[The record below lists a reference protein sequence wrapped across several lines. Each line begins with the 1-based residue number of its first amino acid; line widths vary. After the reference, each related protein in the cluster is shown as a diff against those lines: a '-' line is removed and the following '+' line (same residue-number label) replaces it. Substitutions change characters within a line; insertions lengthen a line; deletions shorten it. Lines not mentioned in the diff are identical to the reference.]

1 MSGKRQANPKEPT
14 VNVTSPTTPNND
26 RLVKADTS
34 IAGGSVASDS
44 EAVWGGLVKAV
55 YLASDFQVSITL
67 SGLSEMELMP

>member
-1 MSGKRQANPKEPT
+1 MSGKRQANAKEPT
-14 VNVTSPTTPNND
+14 VKMTSPTTPNND

-34 IAGGSVASDS
+34 IADGSVASDS
-44 EAVWGGLVKAV
+44 EAVRGGLVKAV

>member
-14 VNVTSPTTPNND
+14 VNETSPTTPNND
-26 RLVKADTS
+26 RLVKAVTS

>member
-1 MSGKRQANPKEPT
+1 
-14 VNVTSPTTPNND
+14 
-26 RLVKADTS
+26 LVKADTS

-44 EAVWGGLVKAV
+44 EAVWSGLVKAV

>member
-1 MSGKRQANPKEPT
+1 
-14 VNVTSPTTPNND
+14 
-26 RLVKADTS
+26 LVKADTS